1 MSTGPPSKKSGLRWP
16 RSGLMRRF
24 FLYMFFLVVIIMGGV
39 FIVVEKNNR
48 QTILLEGKK
57 RAISNTKYLA
67 ALSTAP
73 LLMYDYIKLEQNV
86 DEVSQ
91 ESDVIYA
98 IIFDRNGNI
107 AAHSSRDDLIGKK
120 LHDPLSTA
128 ALTSE
133 TQLIQSYRDPQTGIE
148 MWDIAYPIFI
158 DRNQRWGTVRIG
170 FSKKSLM
177 QEIKRN
183 RSNLIIISLASLLLA
198 GIASS
203 LLAVRISGPIRE
215 LSEGALSISRGNLN
229 QKLIIRTGDEIEELS
244 KIFNRMTQDLAK
256 NRDQQR
262 RLIEQ
267 LSQKNVLLKR
277 EIEAREQLES
287 ELIKIERLRALGEMS
302 GGVAH
307 DFNNILGAILG
318 RAQLLLE
325 KVDTPSIKRGIEII
339 EKAALDGAE
348 TVRRI
353 QEFTRVRADSSSFRA
368 TNINQVIRDAI
379 EFTRTRW
386 KNEAEAMGRPV
397 SVTSSFNDIPPVI
410 GDPSG
415 LREVFTNLIINAVDA
430 MPEGGSI
437 HIRTEIHGESIIITF
452 SDTGKGM
459 SLETKQRIFEPFFT
473 TKGTRGS
480 GLGLSICYGIIT
492 RHKGEITIDSIETR
506 GSGLGLSICYGI
518 ITRHKGEIT
527 IDSIEGEGSTF
538 IITLPFV
545 RATEEKREPSKAA
558 NLVTPAEALVID
570 DEKVMCNLLSDI
582 LKNSGC
588 SVDTAEKG
596 IDGLRL
602 FSAKT
607 YDIVFSDLGM
617 KDISGWEVA
626 RHIKDRSP
634 DTPFVLVTGWG
645 KQLSDEDIRKKGV
658 DFVLSKPFKIQA
670 IRDIVNRAMAEKK
683 K

>member
-1 MSTGPPSKKSGLRWP
+1 MHTRPSSKKPGFKWP

-24 FLYMFFLVVIIMGGV
+24 FLYMFLLVAISMAGV
-39 FIVVEKNNR
+39 FIVVEKNSR
-48 QTILLEGKK
+48 QAILLEGEK
-57 RAISNTKYLA
+57 RSISNTKYLA

-91 ESDVIYA
+91 ESDVVYA

-107 AAHSSRDDLIGKK
+107 AAHSSREDLIGKK

-133 TQLIQSYRDPQTGIE
+133 TQLIQSYRDPQNGTE
-148 MWDIAYPIFI
+148 MWDIAYPIYI
-158 DRNQRWGTVRIG
+158 DQNQRWGTVRIG

-177 QEIKRN
+177 EEIKKN

-198 GIASS
+198 GAASS
-203 LLAVRISGPIRE
+203 LLAGRISGPISE

-229 QKLIIRTGDEIEELS
+229 QTISIRTGDEIEELS
-244 KIFNRMTQDLAK
+244 NIFNRMTKELAK

-262 RLIEQ
+262 KLIGQ
-267 LSQKNVLLKR
+267 LSQKNVLLKK

-325 KVDTPSIKRGIEII
+325 KVDTPSIKKGIEII

-353 QEFTRVRADSSSFRA
+353 QEFTRVRADSSSFK
-368 TNINQVIRDAI
+368 TTDINQVIRDAI

-386 KNEAEAMGRPV
+386 KNEAEAMGRPI
-397 SVTSSFNDIPPVI
+397 TIANDFNDIPPVL

-430 MPEGGSI
+430 MPEGGRISI
-437 HIRTEIHGESIIITF
+437 KTEKQAENIMITI

-459 SLETKQRIFEPFFT
+459 SRETKQRIFEPFFT

-492 RHKGEITIDSIETR
+492 RHKGEIVIDS
-506 GSGLGLSICYGI
+506 S
-518 ITRHKGEIT
+518 
-527 IDSIEGEGSTF
+527 EGNGSTF
-538 IITLPFV
+538 TITLPFV
-545 RATEEKREPSKAA
+545 RAAEEEKESPQATTP
-558 NLVTPAEALVID
+558 VTPAEALVID
-570 DEKVMCNLLSDI
+570 DEKIMRTLLSDI

-588 SVDTAEKG
+588 SVDTAERG
-596 IDGLRL
+596 DDGLRL

-617 KDISGWEVA
+617 EDMSGWEVA

-645 KQLSDEDIRKKGV
+645 KQLSDEDIHKKGV
-658 DFVLSKPFKIQA
+658 DFVISKPFKIQA
-670 IRDIVNRAMAEKK
+670 IRDIVNRAMAGKK
-683 K
+683 KQWTQ

>member
-1 MSTGPPSKKSGLRWP
+1 MHTRPSSKKPGFKWP

-24 FLYMFFLVVIIMGGV
+24 FLYMFLLVAISMAGV
-39 FIVVEKNNR
+39 FIVVEKNSR
-48 QTILLEGKK
+48 QAILLEGEK
-57 RAISNTKYLA
+57 RSISNTKYLA

-91 ESDVIYA
+91 ESDVVYA

-107 AAHSSRDDLIGKK
+107 AAHSSREDLIGKK

-133 TQLIQSYRDPQTGIE
+133 TQLIQSYRDPQNGTE
-148 MWDIAYPIFI
+148 MWDIAYPIYI
-158 DRNQRWGTVRIG
+158 DQNQRWGTVRIG

-177 QEIKRN
+177 EEIKKN

-198 GIASS
+198 GAASS
-203 LLAVRISGPIRE
+203 LLAGRISGPISE

-229 QKLIIRTGDEIEELS
+229 QTISIRTGDEIEELS
-244 KIFNRMTQDLAK
+244 NIFNRMTKELAK

-262 RLIEQ
+262 KLIGQ
-267 LSQKNVLLKR
+267 LSQKNVLLKK

-325 KVDTPSIKRGIEII
+325 KVDTPSIKKGIEII

-353 QEFTRVRADSSSFRA
+353 QEFTRVRADSSSFK
-368 TNINQVIRDAI
+368 TTDINQVIRDAI

-386 KNEAEAMGRPV
+386 KNEAEAMGRPI
-397 SVTSSFNDIPPVI
+397 TIANDFNDIPPVL

-430 MPEGGSI
+430 MPEGGRISI
-437 HIRTEIHGESIIITF
+437 KTEKQAENIMITI

-459 SLETKQRIFEPFFT
+459 SRETKQRIFEPFFT

-492 RHKGEITIDSIETR
+492 RHKGEIVIDS
-506 GSGLGLSICYGI
+506 S
-518 ITRHKGEIT
+518 
-527 IDSIEGEGSTF
+527 EGNGSTF
-538 IITLPFV
+538 TITLPFV
-545 RATEEKREPSKAA
+545 RAAEEEKESPQATTP
-558 NLVTPAEALVID
+558 VTPAEALVID
-570 DEKVMCNLLSDI
+570 DEKIMRTLLSDI

-588 SVDTAEKG
+588 SVDTAERG
-596 IDGLRL
+596 DDGLRL

-617 KDISGWEVA
+617 EDMSGWEVA

-634 DTPFVLVTGWG
+634 NTPFVLVTGWG
-645 KQLSDEDIRKKGV
+645 KQLSDEDIHKKGV
-658 DFVLSKPFKIQA
+658 DFVISKPFRIQA
-670 IRDIVNRAMAEKK
+670 IRDIVNRAMAGKK
-683 K
+683 KQ

>member
-1 MSTGPPSKKSGLRWP
+1 
-16 RSGLMRRF
+16 
-24 FLYMFFLVVIIMGGV
+24 
-39 FIVVEKNNR
+39 
-48 QTILLEGKK
+48 
-57 RAISNTKYLA
+57 
-67 ALSTAP
+67 
-73 LLMYDYIKLEQNV
+73 
-86 DEVSQ
+86 
-91 ESDVIYA
+91 
-98 IIFDRNGNI
+98 
-107 AAHSSRDDLIGKK
+107 
-120 LHDPLSTA
+120 
-128 ALTSE
+128 
-133 TQLIQSYRDPQTGIE
+133 
-148 MWDIAYPIFI
+148 MWDITYPIFI

-203 LLAVRISGPIRE
+203 LLAGRISGPIRE

-318 RAQLLLE
+318 RSQLLLE

-368 TNINQVIRDAI
+368 TNINQIIRDAI

-397 SVTSSFNDIPPVI
+397 NVTSSFNDIPPVL

-437 HIRTEIHGESIIITF
+437 HIQTEIRGESIVITF

-459 SLETKQRIFEPFFT
+459 SPETKQRIFEPFFT

-492 RHKGEITIDSIETR
+492 RHKGEITIDSIE
-506 GSGLGLSICYGI
+506 
-518 ITRHKGEIT
+518 
-527 IDSIEGEGSTF
+527 GEGSIF

-545 RATEEKREPSKAA
+545 RAAEEKREPSKAA
-558 NLVTPAEALVID
+558 NFVTPAEALVID
-570 DEKVMCNLLSDI
+570 DEKVMCNLLCDI

-588 SVDTAEKG
+588 SVDTAQKG

-602 FSAKT
+602 FSCKT

-617 KDISGWEVA
+617 KDMSGWEVA
-626 RHIKDRSP
+626 KHIKDHSP

-645 KQLSDEDIRKKGV
+645 KQLSDDDIRKKGV
-658 DFVLSKPFKIQA
+658 DFVISKPFKIQA
-670 IRDIVNRAMAEKK
+670 IRDIVNRAMAEKNK
-683 K
+683 

>member
-1 MSTGPPSKKSGLRWP
+1 MHTGPPSKKLGFKWP

-24 FLYMFFLVVIIMGGV
+24 FLYMFLLVVISMAGV

-48 QTILLEGKK
+48 QAILFEGKK
-57 RAISNTKYLA
+57 RAISNTKYLS

-91 ESDVIYA
+91 ESDIVYA

-107 AAHSSRDDLIGKK
+107 VAHSSRDDLIGKK

-128 ALTSE
+128 ALTSN
-133 TQLIQSYRDPQTGIE
+133 TQLIQSYRDPQTGTE

-177 QEIKRN
+177 EEIKRN

-198 GIASS
+198 GVASS
-203 LLAVRISGPIRE
+203 LLAGRISGPIRE

-229 QKLIIRTGDEIEELS
+229 QKITIRTGDEIEELS
-244 KIFNRMTQDLAK
+244 NIFNRMTKELAK
-256 NRDQQR
+256 NHDQQR
-262 RLIEQ
+262 KLIKQ

-325 KVDTPSIKRGIEII
+325 KVDTPSIKKGIEII

-353 QEFTRVRADSSSFRA
+353 QEFTRVRADSSSFK
-368 TNINQVIRDAI
+368 TTDINQVIRDAV

-386 KNEAEAMGRPV
+386 KNEAEAMGRPI
-397 SVTSSFNDIPPVI
+397 TIANEFNDIPPVL

-430 MPEGGSI
+430 MPEGGRISI
-437 HIRTEIHGESIIITF
+437 QTEKQAENIVINI

-459 SLETKQRIFEPFFT
+459 SRETKQRIFEPFFT

-492 RHKGEITIDSIETR
+492 RHKGEIVIDSRE
-506 GSGLGLSICYGI
+506 GS
-518 ITRHKGEIT
+518 
-527 IDSIEGEGSTF
+527 GSTF
-538 IITLPFV
+538 TITLPFV
-545 RATEEKREPSKAA
+545 RAAEEERESPKTATP
-558 NLVTPAEALVID
+558 VTPAEALVID
-570 DEKVMCNLLSDI
+570 DEKIMCSLLSDI

-588 SVDTAEKG
+588 SVDTAERG
-596 IDGLRL
+596 VDGLQL
-602 FSAKT
+602 FSAKG

-617 KDISGWEVA
+617 EDMSGWEVA

-634 DTPFVLVTGWG
+634 NTPFVLVTGWG
-645 KQLSDEDIRKKGV
+645 KQLSDEDIHKKGV
-658 DFVLSKPFKIQA
+658 DFVISKPFRIQA
-670 IRDIVNRAMAEKK
+670 IRDIVNRAMAGKK
-683 K
+683 KQ

>member
-1 MSTGPPSKKSGLRWP
+1 M
-16 RSGLMRRF
+16 
-24 FLYMFFLVVIIMGGV
+24 FLLVVIIMGGV
-39 FIVVEKNNR
+39 FVVVDKNNR
-48 QTILLEGKK
+48 QAILLEGKK

-91 ESDVIYA
+91 ESDVAYA
-98 IIFDRNGNI
+98 IIFDRNGSI
-107 AAHSSRDDLIGKK
+107 AAHSSRNDLIGKK
-120 LHDPLSTA
+120 PGDPLSSA
-128 ALTSE
+128 ALTSSA
-133 TQLIQSYRDPQTGIE
+133 QLVQSYKDPQSGTD

-177 QEIKRN
+177 EEIKRN

-198 GIASS
+198 GAASS
-203 LLAVRISGPIRE
+203 LLAGRISGPIRE

-229 QKLIIRTGDEIEELS
+229 QKILIRTGDEIEELS
-244 KIFNRMTQDLAK
+244 NVFNRMTKELAK

-262 RLIEQ
+262 KLIEQ

-325 KVDTPSIKRGIEII
+325 KIKSPSIKKGIQII

-368 TNINQVIRDAI
+368 TDINQVIRDAV
-379 EFTRTRW
+379 EFTRTCW
-386 KNEAEAMGRPV
+386 KNEAEAMGRPIAL
-397 SVTSSFNDIPPVI
+397 TSDFREIPPAF

-430 MPEGGSI
+430 MPEGGTI
-437 HIRTEIHGESIIITF
+437 HITTELHSNHIVITF

-459 SLETKQRIFEPFFT
+459 NRETRQRIFEPFFT

-492 RHKGEITIDSIETR
+492 RHRGEITIESREGR
-506 GSGLGLSICYGI
+506 GSIF
-518 ITRHKGEIT
+518 T
-527 IDSIEGEGSTF
+527 
-538 IITLPFV
+538 ITLPFV
-545 RATEEKREPSKAA
+545 RAAEEEKESSQAA
-558 NLVTPAEALVID
+558 DAVTAAEALVID

-588 SVDTAEKG
+588 SVDTAESG
-596 IDGLRL
+596 NDGLRL
-602 FSAKT
+602 FSEKT

-617 KDISGWEVA
+617 KNMSGWEIA
-626 RHIKDRSP
+626 RRIKDKSP
-634 DTPFVLVTGWG
+634 ATPFVLVTGWG
-645 KQLSDEDIRKKGV
+645 KQLSDEDIHKNGV
-658 DFVLSKPFKIQA
+658 DFVISKPFKIQA
-670 IRDIVNRAMAEKK
+670 IRDIVNRAMAEKRK
-683 K
+683 

>member
-91 ESDVIYA
+91 EPDVVYA

-133 TQLIQSYRDPQTGIE
+133 TQLIQSYRDPQTGIG
-148 MWDIAYPIFI
+148 MWDITYPIFI

-203 LLAVRISGPIRE
+203 LLAGRISGPIRE

-229 QKLIIRTGDEIEELS
+229 QKLIIHTGDEIEELS

-368 TNINQVIRDAI
+368 TNINQ
-379 EFTRTRW
+379 
-386 KNEAEAMGRPV
+386 
-397 SVTSSFNDIPPVI
+397 NDIPPVL

-437 HIRTEIHGESIIITF
+437 HIQTEIRGESIVITL

-459 SLETKQRIFEPFFT
+459 SPETKQRIFEPFFT

-492 RHKGEITIDSIETR
+492 RHKGEITIDSIE
-506 GSGLGLSICYGI
+506 
-518 ITRHKGEIT
+518 
-527 IDSIEGEGSTF
+527 GEGSTF

-545 RATEEKREPSKAA
+545 RAAEEKREPSKAA
-558 NLVTPAEALVID
+558 NFVTPAEALVID
-570 DEKVMCNLLSDI
+570 DEKVMCNLLCDI

-588 SVDTAEKG
+588 SVDTAQKG

-602 FSAKT
+602 FSCKT

-617 KDISGWEVA
+617 KDMSGWEVA
-626 RHIKDRSP
+626 KHIKDHSP

-645 KQLSDEDIRKKGV
+645 KQLSDDDIRKKGV
-658 DFVLSKPFKIQA
+658 DFVISKPFKIQA
-670 IRDIVNRAMAEKK
+670 IRDIVNRAMAEKNK
-683 K
+683 